1 MGKSKKKNKYKAE
14 KKAYALLAIPILIWC
29 VFFLY
34 AFFRTAY
41 FSFTDLRVRISSISE
56 VSFDQYKRLFSD
68 EIFLIAIKNTFIWAS
83 VMTLANNLFGVLL
96 AFLIFKLSKGR
107 KVFLALLFWPSLIS
121 AVGSASMTK
130 LLFDPQSTGFI
141 NSIIIQ
147 LGGSPLGWY
156 NDPNLALFTLMIV
169 PFLLGFSGQM
179 IIYYVGLCG
188 IPELYAEAAY
198 LETNNDFLIF
208 LKIYVPLLKNAFIY
222 NLLLSLIGGLK
233 IMSPMQLVSNQG
245 LGGPL
250 NSTMTIML
258 YIYRNAF
265 AGGNNMGYASAIGI
279 ISSIFILAMSG
290 LLMKVMGKKAVDYE

>member
-83 VMTLANNLFGVLL
+83 VMTVANNLFGVLL

-130 LLFDPQSTGFI
+130 SLFDPQSTGFI

-147 LGGSPLGWY
+147 FGGSPLGWY

-188 IPELYAEAAY
+188 IPELYVEAAY